1 MKFIISPQEIEKS
14 PRLDHILAHK
24 LGISRSQVAQAI
36 AKELVFC
43 NDKVCSK
50 NGMTLKLGDCI
61 ELKEQASSKVEQ
73 AKPFEDKIEVLY
85 EDEEILILNKP
96 PHLVVHQ
103 APSVREASLVDY
115 LRSKG
120 YQLSNL
126 SGAERYGIIHRLDK
140 PTSGAIAIAKSNFA
154 HLELSRQL
162 QNRTMGR
169 YYLAVIDLPLKQRL
183 EVECLMG
190 RNPKNR
196 LKMAKLKEGRYSK
209 TLFSPL
215 ASSSLGLIAAKL
227 YTGRTHQIRLHL
239 ETLSRHIIGDEVYGK
254 QDSYQMRLMLH
265 AYLLYFVH
273 PRTGKTHFICAPLF
287 EDMLGFA
294 QKNFGVE
301 IVDEVVDREYIL
313 RCFGDF
319 I

>member
-1 MKFIISPQEIEKS
+1 MKFIITPQEIERS
-14 PRLDHILAHK
+14 LRLDYILAHK
-24 LGISRSQVAQAI
+24 LGVSRNQIAQAI
-36 AKELVFC
+36 AQGLVLC
-43 NDKVCSK
+43 NDKVCFK
-50 NGMTLKLGDCI
+50 NGMLLKLGDHI
-61 ELKEQASSKVEQ
+61 ELKQQANPQSYKP
-73 AKPFEDKIEVLY
+73 KPFEDEIEVLY
-85 EDEEILILNKP
+85 EDEEILVLNKP

-103 APSVREASLVDY
+103 APSVREVSLVDY

-169 YYLAVIDLPLKQRL
+169 YYLAVIDLPLKQEL

-209 TLFSPL
+209 TLFFPL

-273 PRTGKTHFICAPLF
+273 PRTQKTHLICAPLF
-287 EDMLGFA
+287 KDMLGFA

-301 IVDEVVDREYIL
+301 LIDEIVDQEHIL